1 MVLEPLRAVVS
12 FLTILPSYRKSIP
25 TRMLD
30 LDYIANNMYLFPLV
44 GAGIGLTIGLLA
56 YGISF
61 HLQAQL
67 MGLIISTCIILIT
80 GASHSDAL
88 ADFADGLATKGRT
101 EVKKKAMRDPAI
113 GSAGA
118 LALILYILGMVIAL
132 SSLYQ
137 SIRLFA
143 SIVVAEV
150 IAKYVMVLQAYC
162 GRSAWEG
169 FSTPFTTAM
178 KNKRKFLLATSMTI
192 ALVFLFGG
200 YWGLAALGLCIA
212 ISAIIRYQS
221 NKSFGG
227 ISGDVIGA
235 SNELTRLSSLILL
248 SSVLPL

>member
-12 FLTILPSYRKSIP
+12 FLTIIPSYHKSLS

-44 GAGIGLTIGLLA
+44 GAGIGIAIGLLA

-67 MGLIISTCIILIT
+67 VGLIISTGIIIIT

-88 ADFADGLATKGRT
+88 ADFADGLATKGQT
-101 EVKKKAMRDPAI
+101 EAKKKAMHDPAV

-118 LALILYILGMVIAL
+118 IALILYILGMVIAL

-137 SIRLFA
+137 SIRLFT
-143 SIVVAEV
+143 SLVVAEV
-150 IAKYVMVLQAYC
+150 IAKYVMVLQAYY
-162 GRSAWEG
+162 GKSAWDG

-178 KNKRKFLLATSMTI
+178 KNKRKFLLATSMTL
-192 ALVFLFGG
+192 ALIFLFGG

-227 ISGDVIGA
+227 ISGDVFGA
-235 SNELTRLSSLILL
+235 SNELARLSSLILL
-248 SSVLPL
+248 SSVVPL